1 MALYSRD
8 DDNKKAARKA
18 IRQKRQGA
26 RKAGR
31 QARDETLAAGGTRRQ
46 GRAAKR
52 VAKQDAKQTSPEDE
66 KQKADLSNKVAS
78 VYEYARKKKKK

>member
-18 IRQKRQGA
+18 IRQGRQDA

-31 QARDETLAAGGTRRQ
+31 QARDETLAAGGTRKQ
-46 GRAAKR
+46 ARAEKR
-52 VAKQDAKQTSPEDE
+52 LARGSARESSPEDE
-66 KQKADLSNKVAS
+66 KQKADLTNKITIT
-78 VYEYARKKKKK
+78 YKNHKKKKK